1 MTRSLLYNYILE
13 RIQMSQM
20 SLMEIKLN
28 VKRKHLENTNC
39 YKLLDMSYRIINAL
53 ISFMLNEVF

>member
-1 MTRSLLYNYILE
+1 
-13 RIQMSQM
+13 MSQM

-39 YKLLDMSYRIINAL
+39 YKLLDMSYRIAL